1 MTNAQSQP
9 VPNGRDRENYA
20 MSPNEQIEFFRSIGR
35 LEAQVANLLSAVTEL
50 KSKVDS
56 VDTRLD
62 QLDRLANRWK
72 GGFAVILSLGAVAG
86 FILNHLMRWWMEKGS

>member
-1 MTNAQSQP
+1 
-9 VPNGRDRENYA
+9 

-35 LEAQVANLLSAVTEL
+35 LEAQVTNLLSAVTEL
-50 KSKVDS
+50 KAKVDS

-62 QLDRLANRWK
+62 ALDRLANRWK

-86 FILNHLMRWWMEKGS
+86 FLLNNLMRWWTSQGS

>member
-1 MTNAQSQP
+1 
-9 VPNGRDRENYA
+9 

-50 KSKVDS
+50 KAKVDS

-62 QLDRLANRWK
+62 ALDRLANRWK

-86 FILNHLMRWWMEKGS
+86 FLLNNLMRWWTAQN

>member
-1 MTNAQSQP
+1 
-9 VPNGRDRENYA
+9 

-50 KSKVDS
+50 KAKVDS
-56 VDTRLD
+56 IDTRLD
-62 QLDRLANRWK
+62 ALDRLANRWK

-86 FILNHLMRWWMEKGS
+86 FLLNNLMRWWTSQGS

>member
-1 MTNAQSQP
+1 
-9 VPNGRDRENYA
+9 

-35 LEAQVANLLSAVTEL
+35 LEAQVASLLSAVTEL
-50 KSKVDS
+50 KTKVDS

-62 QLDRLANRWK
+62 ALDRLANRWK

-86 FILNHLMRWWMEKGS
+86 FLLNNLMRWWTAQN

>member
-1 MTNAQSQP
+1 MPQIHTESL
-9 VPNGRDRENYA
+9 PNGLDQEPIA

-35 LEAQVANLLSAVTEL
+35 LEAQVASLLSAVTDL
-50 KSKVDS
+50 KTKVDS

-86 FILNHLMRWWMEKGS
+86 FIANNLLRWWTAHS

>member
-1 MTNAQSQP
+1 
-9 VPNGRDRENYA
+9 

-50 KSKVDS
+50 KAKVDS

-62 QLDRLANRWK
+62 ALDRLANRWK

-86 FILNHLMRWWMEKGS
+86 FLLNNLMRWWTAQGS

>member
-9 VPNGRDRENYA
+9 VPNGRDQENYA

-86 FILNHLMRWWMEKGS
+86 FIANNLLRWWTAHN

>member
-1 MTNAQSQP
+1 
-9 VPNGRDRENYA
+9 

-50 KSKVDS
+50 KAKVDS

-62 QLDRLANRWK
+62 ALDRLANRWK

-86 FILNHLMRWWMEKGS
+86 FLLNNLMRWWTSQGS

>member
-1 MTNAQSQP
+1 
-9 VPNGRDRENYA
+9 

-50 KSKVDS
+50 KTKVDS

-62 QLDRLANRWK
+62 ALDRLANRWK

-86 FILNHLMRWWMEKGS
+86 FLLNNLMRWWTSHGS

>member
-1 MTNAQSQP
+1 
-9 VPNGRDRENYA
+9 

-50 KSKVDS
+50 KAKVDS

-62 QLDRLANRWK
+62 ALDRLASRWK

-86 FILNHLMRWWMEKGS
+86 FLLNNLMRWWTAQN

>member
-1 MTNAQSQP
+1 
-9 VPNGRDRENYA
+9 

-50 KSKVDS
+50 KTKVDS

-62 QLDRLANRWK
+62 ALDRLANRWK

-86 FILNHLMRWWMEKGS
+86 FLLNNLMRWWTSQGS